1 MNINISPGY
10 YVFGYYIYV
19 IIVGFLVAFIFRPY
33 FIEHKNL
40 RRIILMLNILNI
52 IFYIMIVTVSVRE
65 KLHPVYILKNMWNGT
80 YGITKKVIVR
90 PNVR

>member
-1 MNINISPGY
+1 MNINISLGY
-10 YVFGYYIYV
+10 YVFGYYIYI

-52 IFYIMIVTVSVRE
+52 IFYIMIVAVSVRE
-65 KLHPVYILKNMWNGT
+65 KLDPAYILKTMWNGM
-80 YGITKKVIVR
+80 YGTAKKV
-90 PNVR
+90 N